1 MTLPD
6 CDKLALSAVRVP
18 GVINKDEHDAY
29 NVRDKTKFKTMNST
43 ACEAWLNQRTE
54 GT

>member
-1 MTLPD
+1 MGD
-6 CDKLALSAVRVP
+6 LAGLRQACLERCVP
-18 GVINKDEHDAY
+18 GVTNKDGHDAY
-29 NVRDKTKFKTMNST
+29 NVRDKTKLNTMNST

>member
-1 MTLPD
+1 MI
-6 CDKLALSAVRVP
+6 KLVDILKEKID
-18 GVINKDEHDAY
+18 GHDAY
-29 NVRDKTKFKTMNST
+29 NVRDKTKFKKMNST